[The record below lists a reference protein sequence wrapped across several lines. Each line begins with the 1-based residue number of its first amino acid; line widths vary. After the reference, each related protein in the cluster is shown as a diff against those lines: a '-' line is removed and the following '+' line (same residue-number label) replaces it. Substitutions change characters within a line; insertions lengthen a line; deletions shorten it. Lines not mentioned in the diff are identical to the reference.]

1 MANIPKGLLTGSDPA
16 QVTGPYGPTLKVVV
30 NGEVRLKRADGSTL
44 VSWAEGC
51 YHIGVP
57 DLDPSTVPYVN
68 AFVRDHGVIDKYWR
82 TKAYRFTPV
91 NGVTV
96 ANAIGGQA
104 WVTSGT
110 PTGPSYV
117 PGSAAPG
124 ARPVLA
130 PPIVVAPA
138 PPLMTPSVPVI
149 TLQPAPVEAEPAPVA
164 PAPVVPA
171 PRPPKRTAKRKG
183 STLNAPEGFVVVP
196 GRNGE
201 DLVIPERVVSTFNA
215 AVACRFDG
223 GLPAHPIAIGPAG
236 TGKTESVIALAGLAG
251 MEIAGVIQCGGIEG
265 PADLY
270 GQTTPDETAPH
281 GWRRMPSALWK
292 AFELALAN
300 PEVRYCVVLDEV
312 NRVGTQAAQ
321 NSMLGALDGTACLS
335 NPATGEMIPLPPNL
349 FVVATANI
357 GVAYSGTIRMDAALM
372 SRWWTNLVFGYL
384 PENVERAIGA
394 SIMGNDEQARYLA
407 RAAREV
413 RNAHGQDEF
422 RSALVPGT
430 REIVAVAQQAKH
442 DPSGVAGAWHDKVTC
457 SFSDEGR
464 DKSRTE
470 HARVRVISEGVFK
483 SEAPVDDRAAE
494 DDEV

>member
-16 QVTGPYGPTLKVVV
+16 QVSGPYGPTLTVKV
-30 NGEVRLKRADGSTL
+30 NGSTSL
-44 VSWAEGC
+44 LDAQGRTIAAWALGG
-51 YHIGVP
+51 YHVGVP
-57 DLDPSTVPYVN
+57 DLNPATVPYVN
-68 AFVRDHGVIDKYWR
+68 AFIRDHGVIDKYWR
-82 TKAYRFTPV
+82 TGTYRLRPV
-91 NGVTV
+91 NGVIVTNV
-96 ANAIGGQA
+96 GKA
-104 WVTSGT
+104 WTTSGT
-110 PTGPSYV
+110 PVVIVASAPVAVPS
-117 PGSAAPG
+117 
-124 ARPVLA
+124 
-130 PPIVVAPA
+130 IAPA
-138 PPLMTPSVPVI
+138 PPITATIVGMEPPEDEPEPVVVAAPKPKPVPV
-149 TLQPAPVEAEPAPVA
+149 
-164 PAPVVPA
+164 
-171 PRPPKRTAKRKG
+171 KRGRK
-183 STLNAPEGFVVVP
+183 STLKAPEGYVVIP

-236 TGKTESVIALAGLAG
+236 TGKTESVIALATLAG
-251 MEIAGVIQCGGIEG
+251 MEIAGVIQCGGVEG

-292 AFELALAN
+292 AFELALSN
-300 PEVRYCVVLDEV
+300 PEVRYTVVLDEV

-321 NSMLGALDGTACLS
+321 NSLLGALDGTACLA

-384 PENVERAIGA
+384 PENVERAIAA

-407 RAAREV
+407 RAAREL

-430 REIVAVAQQAKH
+430 RELVAVAQQAKH

-483 SEAPVDDRAAE
+483 SEAPVDDRDGGEGAE
-494 DDEV
+494 PEV